1 LNISLQI
8 DGKVKQ
14 KTFENTPL
22 VSVIILNYNGE
33 NYLDN
38 CIASVLKNSYPNFEI
53 LLVDNASTDLSVKNA
68 LETFGGD
75 SRLRLV
81 QSVTNLGFSG
91 GNNLGF
97 NHAKGD
103 YIVFLNNDTIVDAE
117 WLTHLVNAMQT
128 DDSIGLAQSTILM
141 IDGQKIQTAGWLY
154 SNYLVQKHGLAENK
168 TSSLRM
174 QPVFEVSVAS
184 GASMITR
191 RSLVNEIGLFDPSI
205 PFFYDDTLLSFKV
218 WLANKRVVT
227 VSQSKIRHIQG
238 ATNVWNLKRTT
249 YNLLKAKICLMFDI
263 YYPIGDLAKGL
274 FVNLFNI
281 GVNTLFFLK
290 KRNLPV
296 IFANFSALSWSLK
309 NFKYLWSNRVNHWA
323 KKKIAPQQLQERFVR
338 IQLPLPLY
346 LVPSKLSISRFMFE
360 TEKYE
365 SSLLET

>member
-1 LNISLQI
+1 
-8 DGKVKQ
+8 VKNGTLEQ
-14 KTFENTPL
+14 TPL

-33 NYLDN
+33 SYLDN
-38 CIASVLKNSYPNFEI
+38 CITSVLKNTYPNFEI

-68 LETFGGD
+68 METFGAD
-75 SRLRLV
+75 TRLRLI
-81 QSVTNLGFSG
+81 QSSTNLGFSG

-97 NHAKGD
+97 TYAKGD
-103 YIVFLNNDTIVDAE
+103 YIVFLNNDTIVDSQ

-128 DDSIGLAQSTILM
+128 DESIGLAQSTILM

-154 SNYLVQKHGLAENK
+154 SNYLVQKYGLAENR
-168 TSSLRM
+168 TSCLRL

-191 RSLVNEIGLFDPSI
+191 RSLIEQIGLFDPEI
-205 PFFYDDTLLSFKV
+205 PFFYDDTLFSFKV

-227 VSQSKIRHIQG
+227 VSDSKIRHIQG
-238 ATNVWNLKRTT
+238 ATTAWNLNRTT

-263 YYPIGDLAKGL
+263 YYPMSELFKGL
-274 FVNLFNI
+274 FVNIFSI
-281 GVNTLFFLK
+281 GVNSLFFLK

-296 IFANFSALSWSLK
+296 IFANVEALTWSLK
-309 NFKYLWSNRVNHWA
+309 NFRFLWRNRVNHWA
-323 KKKIAPQQLQERFVR
+323 KKKIAPQQLQERFIR

-346 LVPSKLSISRFMFE
+346 LIPSKLSISRFAFE

-365 SSLLET
+365 SSLLKTEV